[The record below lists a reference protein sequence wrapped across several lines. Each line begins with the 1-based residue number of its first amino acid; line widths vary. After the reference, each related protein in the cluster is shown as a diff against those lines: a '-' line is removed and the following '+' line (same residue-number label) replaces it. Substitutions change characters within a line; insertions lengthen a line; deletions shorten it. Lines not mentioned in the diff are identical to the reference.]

1 MVTPINNNKMN
12 KYNFIKAHNDY
23 ELKCV
28 LDYIEAKFYKLV
40 STSAFNNCIYVF
52 YEQETI

>member
-12 KYNFIKAHNDY
+12 KYNFIKAYSDY
-23 ELKCV
+23 ELKCA